1 MILTGTAI
9 LRESRRGR
17 IVIDP
22 FDAEKI
28 TTNSY
33 DLALGSHFLRY
44 TEPVIDPRRPNAYD
58 SFNVGAE
65 GILMPAGD
73 FVIGHSAEVV
83 GSDHY
88 VPIVHAK
95 SGIARLGLFVHITAD
110 LIDLG
115 SLGQIGFQLH
125 STLPIRLYPGMTVAQ
140 VTFWKPKGE
149 IVLYKGRYQNS
160 KGARASEVF
169 KDYPED

>member
-1 MILTGTAI
+1 
-9 LRESRRGR
+9 
-17 IVIDP
+17 
-22 FDAEKI
+22 
-28 TTNSY
+28 
-33 DLALGSHFLRY
+33 
-44 TEPVIDPRRPNAYD
+44 
-58 SFNVGAE
+58 
-65 GILMPAGD
+65 MPAGD

-149 IVLYKGRYQNS
+149 IDLYKGRYQNS

-169 KDYPED
+169 KDFVEE